1 MGMLHDNK
9 DNKTLIENNTL
20 IEKVDLFNGVKSL
33 YIIKYI
39 LSFLSEKQKLEMI
52 IYNKKVQNKLGI
64 DVEYYKKISGKYL
77 IRENNENGK
86 VYELDTNKLIFEGEY
101 KDGKK
106 NGKGKEFYEDE
117 HLKFEGEYL
126 NGKKIEGKGYDYN
139 GNLVLKLEKNGKGK
153 EYYKDKKKKFE
164 GEYINGKDG
173 MGKDIIMKEKNY
185 LKLKMELDM

>member
-1 MGMLHDNK
+1 METHNDNSTLIK
-9 DNKTLIENNTL
+9 DNTLT
-20 IEKVDLFNGVKSL
+20 EKVDLFNGVKSL

-52 IYNKKVQNKLGI
+52 IYNKEFQNKLGI

-77 IRENNENGK
+77 IRENNGNGK

-106 NGKGKEFYEDE
+106 NGKGKEFYENG

-126 NGKKIEGKGYDYN
+126 NGKKIEGKGYDYD
-139 GNLVLKLEKNGKGK
+139 GNLVLKLKKNGKGK
-153 EYYKDKKKKFE
+153 EYYKYKNKKFE
-164 GEYINGKDG
+164 GEYINGKRWN
-173 MGKDIIMKEKNY
+173 GKGYNYEGKELFEIKNGCGNV
-185 LKLKMELDM
+185 K